1 MTANHVTTREEVLAQ
16 RAWHF
21 SKLRER
27 RSTYPLIGFL
37 FLVAINNA
45 PGALRGDVVSIVAVV
60 LTVAAGVHHFAARP
74 RKRGVALGVRYEF
87 TRGMVEMKA
96 ISTDPPTRNPLRD
109 AQNRPQDRRTAQ
121 T

>member
-1 MTANHVTTREEVLAQ
+1 MSYGTREQVLAQ

-27 RSTYPLIGFL
+27 RSSYPLIGGL
-37 FLVAINNA
+37 LLVVAVNNT
-45 PGALRGDVVSIVAVV
+45 PEALRGDVVAIVAVV
-60 LTVAAGVHHFAARP
+60 LTVAMGVLYLATRP

-87 TRGMVEMKA
+87 TRDGVEMKA
-96 ISTDPPTRNPLRD
+96 IHSDPPPRNPLRD

>member
-1 MTANHVTTREEVLAQ
+1 MSHVTIREEVLAQ

-37 FLVAINNA
+37 FLVVAINNA

-60 LTVAAGVHHFAARP
+60 LTVAAGVYHFAARP

-96 ISTDPPTRNPLRD
+96 IRTDLPTRNPLRD
-109 AQNRPQDRRTAQ
+109 ANRGVQ
-121 T
+121 